1 MKRNMGTEKKQ
12 EHKLTL
18 KQEKFCQEILKGSTA
33 SDAYRAVYNC
43 EKSKPESIWRLA
55 TGLTQNVKVA
65 SRIEELKAP
74 AIQSAQMTVENHLRK
89 LEEIRDAAFEAGN
102 FTAAN
107 RAEELRGKV
116 AGYYTDKIEIDN
128 KIRMVVLD
136 D

>member
-1 MKRNMGTEKKQ
+1 MGTKKKQ

-18 KQEKFCQEILKGSTA
+18 KQENFCQEFIRGATA
-33 SDAYRAVYNC
+33 SDAYRATYNC
-43 EKSKPESIWRLA
+43 EKWKPESIWREA
-55 TGLTQNVKVA
+55 TAMLQNPKVA
-65 SRIEELKAP
+65 TRIAELKAP
-74 AIQSAQMTVENHLRK
+74 AIQAAQMTVEGHIRK

-116 AGYYTDKIEIDN
+116 AGFYTDKIEIDN